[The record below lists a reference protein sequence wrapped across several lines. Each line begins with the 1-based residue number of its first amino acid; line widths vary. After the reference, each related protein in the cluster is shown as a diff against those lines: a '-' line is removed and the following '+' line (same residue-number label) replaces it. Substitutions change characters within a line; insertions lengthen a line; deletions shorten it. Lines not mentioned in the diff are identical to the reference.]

1 MGTKLYKRVY
11 VWEVPVRLF
20 HWLNATAIVVL
31 AATGLFIG
39 DPLALMSQNEAYE
52 TFLMGKV
59 RFVHFAAGYILL
71 VVFILR
77 IYWGFVGNRY
87 AQWKNFLPF
96 GKKKAKRIKHFIK
109 HDVLPLPSNEERY
122 YEELSVGHNP
132 VASTIYIIFFFML
145 FVMILTGFGL
155 YSQNAGWWLPK
166 MFSWVPPLFGG
177 DFGTRL
183 VHHVTMWLILLFVLV
198 HIYMAVYHDVVEA
211 RGEISSMVSGFKFVR
226 WERFKSFRKKAN
238 KIKEILDEP
247 VEEELM
253 N

>member
-11 VWEVPVRLF
+11 VWEVPVRVF
-20 HWLNATAIVVL
+20 HWLNALAIVVL

-39 DPLALMSQNEAYE
+39 DPFALMSHKEAFE
-52 TFLMGKV
+52 SFFMGKI
-59 RFVHFAAGYILL
+59 RFTHFLFGYILL
-71 VVFILR
+71 VVFLLR
-77 IYWGFVGNRY
+77 IYWGFVGNKY
-87 AQWKNFLPF
+87 ARWKNFLPF
-96 GKKKAKRIKHFIK
+96 GKKQTRKLSHVIKY
-109 HDVLPLPSNEERY
+109 DLLPLPNKDKHY

-132 VASTIYIIFFFML
+132 FASTIYLLFFIML
-145 FVMILTGFGL
+145 FVMIMTGFGL

-166 MFSWVPPLFGG
+166 MFAWVPPLFGG

-183 VHHVTMWLILLFVLV
+183 VHHVTMWLILLFVIV
-198 HIYMAVYHDVVEA
+198 HVYMAVYHDVVEA

-226 WERFKSFRKKAN
+226 WERFRSFRKKAN

-247 VEEELM
+247 VEEEML